1 MESLKIINLNDDCL
15 YYIFKMLHANELSQ
29 TAQTCNRF
37 RRIVLTFNRK
47 FSINIENIWRS
58 HCTLTTAEAQQFFGA
73 IGHHIQSLNVPVKNC
88 ENPSKLFNIIQKYC
102 KNIKHLRIEK
112 WLTLNFAKYRP
123 LLSRLESLELE
134 ECLLSE
140 NDWPPFMFVNA
151 KNNGKMINIANGQQK
166 FIMKNLPKLRSLT
179 LHNCINIQGDR
190 LIEMLSKN
198 TILKHIK
205 IVDQSQ
211 MFCDNSR
218 WFDSIITN
226 LKQIECISLDANSTK
241 NLQLN
246 FLSQLPLLKKLQLI
260 NYNKNNAYTIDQLLP
275 NLANVDHLEDLDL
288 HSCHLT
294 GRSFNALKKFT
305 KLQALKMNKN
315 YWIFNDNLIELCLNS
330 QLKEFRIFDCLHI
343 SDEGVIRFVEMNHQ
357 LKILDLSWCYMVT
370 DFAINSIDELLKKDT
385 YRPNLE
391 IIANG
396 RTRIIK
402 SELNVSQINNNIY
415 YSKFNLI

>member
-1 MESLKIINLNDDCL
+1 MDSLISIIDLNDDCL
-15 YYIFKMLHANELSQ
+15 YNIFKMLDANELAQ

-37 RRIVLTFNRK
+37 RRIILTFNRK
-47 FSINIENIWRS
+47 FKINIENIWRS
-58 HCTLTTAEAQQFFGA
+58 HCMLSTNESQQFFRA
-73 IGHHIQSLNVPVKNC
+73 IGHHINTLNVPIKNC
-88 ENPSKLFNIIQKYC
+88 ENPAKLFNIIQKYC

-112 WLTLNFAKYRP
+112 WLTLDFAKYRQ
-123 LLSRLESLELE
+123 LLSRLESLELV
-134 ECLLSE
+134 ECLLSDDDGWTTYMFMNKK
-140 NDWPPFMFVNA
+140 NDTDGKTIDVKSKFM
-151 KNNGKMINIANGQQK
+151 KH
-166 FIMKNLPKLRSLT
+166 LPKLQSLT

-205 IVDQSQ
+205 LADQSQ
-211 MFCDNSR
+211 IFCDNGK
-218 WFDSIITN
+218 WFDSIIVN

-241 NLQLN
+241 NLELH

-260 NYNKNNAYTIDQLLP
+260 NYNKGNTFTIDQLLP
-275 NLANVDHLEDLDL
+275 NLAKVDQLEDLDL

-294 GRSFNALKKFT
+294 GRSFNALTKFT

-315 YWIFNDNLIELCLNS
+315 YWIYNDNLIELCLSS

-357 LKILDLSWCYMVT
+357 LKLLDLSWCFMIT
-370 DFAINSIDELLKKDT
+370 DYAINYIADLLRKET
-385 YRPNLE
+385 YRPDLE

-396 RTRIIK
+396 RTRISQ
-402 SELNVSQINNNIY
+402 SELNVSGN
-415 YSKFNLI
+415 